1 MGAGHD
7 VQRADLDIGKI
18 GVSSSASLPDF
29 KDPCFYRMTNMDHIT
44 VCICTFKRPG
54 MLKELLSTMENQ
66 ETDNLFRYSI
76 VVIDN
81 DSAESARDTVSSIQ
95 KKSEIRIGYFV
106 EPDQNIALARNKA
119 IENSEG
125 NFIAFIDDDELPGD
139 HWLLE
144 LRNAYYR
151 FKVDGVLGPVVP
163 KYKVK
168 PPKWVMEGK
177 FYERP
182 SHKTGTILDWKNT
195 RTGNVLLD
203 RNIFREKENIFRP
216 EFGRGGEDRDF
227 FRRMI
232 GKKYRFVWCEEAQV
246 HETITQERFKR
257 IFMIKRALLRGKIR
271 YDDSLVNLLKSFMAV
286 PVYTLGLPVFLLLGH
301 HVFMKYVVKN
311 FDHIGKILD
320 FLGFDVVKQKYV
332 TD

>member
-1 MGAGHD
+1 
-7 VQRADLDIGKI
+7 
-18 GVSSSASLPDF
+18 
-29 KDPCFYRMTNMDHIT
+29 MDHIT
-44 VCICTFKRPG
+44 VCVCTFRRPG
-54 MLKELLSTMENQ
+54 MLKELLTKIVNQ
-66 ETDNLFRYSI
+66 KTENLFRYS
-76 VVIDN
+76 VVVVDN
-81 DSAESARDTVSSIQ
+81 DSGKSALDTVSSFQ
-95 KKSEIRIGYFV
+95 ERSEIRIGYFV
-106 EPDQNIALARNKA
+106 EPDQNIALARNRA

-125 NFIAFIDDDELPGD
+125 NFIAFIDDDELPED

-144 LRNAYYR
+144 LRSAFYR

-163 KYKVK
+163 EYKIN
-168 PPKWVMEGK
+168 PPKWVIKGK

-195 RTGNVLLD
+195 RTGNALLD
-203 RNIFREKENIFRP
+203 WNIFREKENMFRP

-232 GKKYRFVWCEEAQV
+232 GNKYRFVWCEEARV

-271 YDDSLVNLLKSFMAV
+271 YDDNFLGLVKSFIAI
-286 PVYTLGLPVFLLLGH
+286 PVYSLGMPVFLLLGH

-311 FDHIGKILD
+311 FDHIGKLLD

-332 TD
+332 IE